1 MLLAL
6 LALALAA
13 PAHAGVRVYDVPSG
27 TVRTFE
33 DDLYRWTPDGA
44 GLLVSRGGTAL
55 RRIDLA
61 TGTVAATPEPKDLAG
76 PLGHWISIEF
86 DYVALHAPDGREL
99 ARFRTSSGLGDTPD
113 HAWTRDGT
121 RLAVATDHGLW
132 VVDTAT
138 GQVLVHRT
146 GETYLT
152 EQAFAPDGSAV
163 LVTRGRRV
171 LRVDVPSGR
180 VTPVY
185 TSRELLPPA
194 AWSAAGRI
202 AITTDR
208 RILVPGARSIRVDT
222 RPLDPA
228 LWSADGG
235 TLRFFLAQ
243 PEACSAPAFGLAVA
257 APGEAPRILVKPG
270 EHELGSALWSPVAP
284 LLAVDVRDVSEPA
297 RGKRRPWPKRIARHY
312 SMYTARGDAA
322 MRRLVVRA
330 SRSLRRGDGRE
341 QVLAQVRLDFA
352 RVAGRFAGAQ
362 DTAVRERLADELD
375 RWLVAAGFEVI
386 EALDEVTC

>member
-1 MLLAL
+1 MDARRRR
-6 LALALAA
+6 
-13 PAHAGVRVYDVPSG
+13 PAR
-27 TVRTFE
+27 
-33 DDLYRWTPDGA
+33 
-44 GLLVSRGGTAL
+44 L
-55 RRIDLA
+55 RRRDGVAPDRSA
-61 TGTVAATPEPKDLAG
+61 TGGVAATPEPKDLAG

-86 DYVALHAPDGREL
+86 DSVALHAPDGREL

-121 RLAVATDHGLW
+121 RLTVATDHGLW

-138 GQVLVHRT
+138 GQVLVQRT

-222 RPLDPA
+222 RPPDPA

-235 TLRFFLAQ
+235 TLRFFLGQ
-243 PEACSAPAFGLAVA
+243 PEACSTPAFGLAVA
-257 APGEAPRILVKPG
+257 APGETPRILVKPG
-270 EHELGSALWSPVAP
+270 ERELGAALWSPVAP

-297 RGKRRPWPKRIARHY
+297 RGKRRPWPKRIARRY

-330 SRSLRRGDGRE
+330 SRSLKRGDGRE
-341 QVLAQVRLDFA
+341 QVLAQVRVDFA

-362 DTAVRERLADELD
+362 DTAARERLADEID

-386 EALDEVTC
+386 EAFDEITC